1 MGGAKKP
8 RLSQLEKK
16 ITKTKEEEETKQ
28 PQKREKTVSDVILPS
43 IEELAEFARTQKYLT
58 PFIISEKFGIKL
70 SIAKQA
76 LNRLAEMKLV
86 RLVSGNSKLRIFAPV
101 ELSTQVEKTSEE
113 PKEKP
118 LTLKKKAKAK

>member
-28 PQKREKTVSDVILPS
+28 PQKKEKTVSDVLLPS
-43 IEELAEFARTQKYLT
+43 IEELAEFAKTQKYLT
-58 PFIISEKFGIKL
+58 PFIISEKFGIRL

-86 RLVSGNSKLRIFAPV
+86 RLASGNSKLRIFAPV
-101 ELSTQVEKTSEE
+101 ELSTETEKPSEE

-118 LTLKKKAKAK
+118 ATPKKKVKAK